1 MSTLL
6 GRGGGRTRNEVVRM
20 GIRALVADDHELF
33 RSGLKQLLIDVLGAD
48 DVREAETL
56 DQALEMLTS
65 DGAGD
70 LVLLDLR
77 MPGMSGVEAL
87 SALRDGFPDAKVAVV
102 SAWEDRG
109 DILAALGAGVHGYI
123 PKSLPSA
130 EIAAAI
136 RSILDGRIYVPQSIG
151 RREQGAKPDGAA
163 ASLQPSTGGF
173 GQDKLTGRQKEVLT
187 ELLKGQASK
196 EIARTLDIAEG
207 TVKIHLAAIYR
218 ALGVRTRAEAIAKL
232 KSH

>member
-1 MSTLL
+1 MA
-6 GRGGGRTRNEVVRM
+6 
-20 GIRALVADDHELF
+20 IRALIADDHELF
-33 RSGLKQLLIDVLGAD
+33 RSGLKQLLVDVLGAE
-48 DVREAETL
+48 DVREAETF
-56 DQALEMLTS
+56 DRAIDMLTN

-70 LVLLDLR
+70 LVLVDLR
-77 MPGMSGVEAL
+77 MPGMNGAEAL
-87 SALRDGFPDAKVAVV
+87 AALRDGFPDAKIAVV
-102 SAWEDRG
+102 SGWEERAE
-109 DILAALGAGVHGYI
+109 ILAALGAGVHGYI

-130 EIAAAI
+130 EIADAL
-136 RSILDGRIYVPQSIG
+136 RSILDGRIYVPAAIG
-151 RREQGAKPDGAA
+151 RREPGAPA
-163 ASLQPSTGGF
+163 ASAPLAAS

-218 ALGVRTRAEAIAKL
+218 ALGVRTRAEAIARL